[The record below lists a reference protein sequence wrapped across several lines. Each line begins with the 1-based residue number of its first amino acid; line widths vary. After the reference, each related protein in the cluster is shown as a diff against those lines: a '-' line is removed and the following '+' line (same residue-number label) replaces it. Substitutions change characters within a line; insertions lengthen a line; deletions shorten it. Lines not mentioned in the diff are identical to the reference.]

1 MTKETLLLSSMITEY
16 TERLNTK
23 YESYK
28 EYHVFIS
35 SFYFKINYFF
45 FTLNFSLNFSPA
57 RCIFS
62 LSSLF
67 FFFFITKNKNKST
80 KSYSVSLL
88 GNSLFF
94 LKILKCIK
102 NKHIICR

>member
-1 MTKETLLLSSMITEY
+1 MTKETPLLSSMITEY

-45 FTLNFSLNFSPA
+45 FTLNFSLNFSPP

-67 FFFFITKNKNKST
+67 FF
-80 KSYSVSLL
+80 SL
-88 GNSLFF
+88 SQKIKIKVPRAIPFLF
-94 LKILKCIK
+94 
-102 NKHIICR
+102 